1 MSHFDFRPSRNP
13 VEDQLDSLTNM
24 LQDALKTGS
33 YESLPSKS
41 TESQSSSQGSFID
54 HAPTAEGNEPTQLQM
69 FRSRVR
75 SDSGNESLLSDVSPT
90 PSVEGTLLS
99 VVVTTWKSR
108 SSPLNCKFLLNEILL

>member
-1 MSHFDFRPSRNP
+1 
-13 VEDQLDSLTNM
+13 M

-41 TESQSSSQGSFID
+41 TEESPSSSQGSFID
-54 HAPTAEGNEPTQLQM
+54 HGPTAEGNEPTQLQM

-99 VVVTTWKSR
+99 VVVATWKR
-108 SSPLNCKFLLNEILL
+108 LLL